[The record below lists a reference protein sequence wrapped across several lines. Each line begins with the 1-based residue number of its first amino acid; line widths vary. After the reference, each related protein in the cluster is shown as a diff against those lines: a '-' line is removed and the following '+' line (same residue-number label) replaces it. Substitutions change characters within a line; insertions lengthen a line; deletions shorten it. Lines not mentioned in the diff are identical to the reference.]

1 MTTFI
6 HQQQWCTNHSS

>member
-6 HQQQWCTNHSS
+6 HQLLSRNI